1 MRWNFQMALKSMLGI
16 VGFVSICSIL
26 NDLAG
31 PVTTTSC
38 QICQWTLIKV
48 SHFSLLSISKTLPA
62 LIFLLGVKYFIFII
76 FKDLTEPHRIFLKS
90 FLKIFWMKIR
100 LSIAGS
106 LVIICRPHSSVD
118 RDFRRVFSLQ
128 FEGVFGVLIS
138 KCVRIVHIY
147 LWGTVVLI
155 ENNAF
160 GSVDVLVSFVLWLF
174 GKRRRRMLGAK
185 WIDCLRNFRF
195 LLKF

>member
-31 PVTTTSC
+31 PVTTSC

-48 SHFSLLSISKTLPA
+48 CHFSLLSISKTLPA
-62 LIFLLGVKYFIFII
+62 LIFLLCVKYFIFII
-76 FKDLTEPHRIFLKS
+76 FKDLTIPHRIFLKS
-90 FLKIFWMKIR
+90 FLKIFWMQIR
-100 LSIAGS
+100 LWIAGS
-106 LVIICRPHSSVD
+106 LVIICRLDSSVA
-118 RDFRRVFSLQ
+118 RDVRRVFSLQ

-138 KCVRIVHIY
+138 KCVRIVHIN
-147 LWGTVVLI
+147 LWGAVVLI

-160 GSVDVLVSFVLWLF
+160 GSVNVLVSFVLWLF
-174 GKRRRRMLGAK
+174 GKRRRRMLGDK
-185 WIDCLRNFRF
+185 WIDCLGNFRF